1 MTTNKGLTQSITAK
15 LSQLARNQDK
25 PYDKLLTIFML
36 ERAVAR
42 IVADPN
48 LARCLIFKGGYVSVR
63 VYDSPRFT
71 TDIDAVLHGLDKT
84 SAVNKIREQMAL
96 PFSDGAWFH
105 YEQEQNLVTQSEYGG
120 CRLVFR
126 GGLGDPPEKLHRA
139 QIIDID
145 IGTGDP
151 VTPAP
156 RLVETEWLVGS
167 GSLSW
172 QVYPVETILAEKLH
186 TLVARGSA
194 NSRARDVYDISLL
207 LPRAD
212 VETLQTALRATFTY
226 RGDHLPDD
234 IASILQHM
242 DTGLLE
248 RGWHSATS
256 HISGVRGF
264 RATWHD
270 LVVNLKHIGFY
281 KALHP

>member
-1 MTTNKGLTQSITAK
+1 MTTNKALAQSITAK
-15 LSQLARNQDK
+15 LSQLTRAQDK
-25 PYDKLLTIFML
+25 PYDKLLTIVLL

-42 IVADPN
+42 LVADTT

-71 TDIDAVLHGLDKT
+71 TDIDAVLHGLDQT
-84 SAVNKIREQMAL
+84 SAVEKIREQMAL
-96 PFSDGAWFH
+96 PFGDGAWFR
-105 YEQEQNLVTQSEYGG
+105 YEKEQNLVTQSEYGG
-120 CRLVFR
+120 WRLVFR

-156 RLVETEWLVGS
+156 RLVETESLVGND
-167 GSLSW
+167 SLSW

-194 NSRARDVYDISLL
+194 NSRARDVYDICLL

-212 VETLQTALRATFTY
+212 AETLRTALQATFAY
-226 RGDHLPDD
+226 RGDNLPDE
-234 IASILQHM
+234 IAGVLQLM

-248 RGWHSATS
+248 RGWHSATG
-256 HISGVRGF
+256 HISEVGEF
-264 RATWHD
+264 NATWHE
-270 LVVNLKHIGFY
+270 LIVKLKHKGF
-281 KALHP
+281 